1 MRVLLALSL
10 SVVCVACGAPGESD
24 DAGSVTG
31 GGGGST
37 MTGGGGGGG
46 TTDDAGAPDAGPPD
60 AGMSSDDAGTPD
72 AGNPFENLDPL
83 ADAGPAQR
91 LDGGFQFLEG
101 PQWMPSLNALLFS
114 DIPANRIFQFTPPGT
129 ITTFRTPSG
138 NSNGLALAPNGDLI
152 ICQHQGQVQ
161 RLRPDGG
168 TTTVAS
174 TFDGGTLNSP
184 NDAVVRSD
192 GTIYFTDPT
201 YGGTGTVGF
210 RGVYR
215 VDPSGVLSLVHTT
228 TTGQPNGVA
237 LSPDER
243 TLYVSDS
250 QLSEVRR
257 FDVAPDGT
265 TSNGARFTLTS
276 AGGPGGVGGDGITTD
291 VNGNLYVS
299 TSVGVKVY
307 RPDAGYL
314 GRVTLAEEPANCAF
328 GDADGRTL
336 YITARTGLYRV
347 RLNVP
352 GPR

>member
-1 MRVLLALSL
+1 MRVLLLIL

-24 DAGSVTG
+24 AGSMTG

-37 MTGGGGGGG
+37 TTGGGGG
-46 TTDDAGAPDAGPPD
+46 TTLDDAGMPDAGSGSDD
-60 AGMSSDDAGTPD
+60 AGMSADDAGTPD

-114 DIPANRIFQFTPPGT
+114 DIPANRIFQFAPSGA
-129 ITTFRTPSG
+129 ITTYRTPSG

-215 VDPSGVLSLVHTT
+215 VDTSGVLSLVHTT

-243 TLYVSDS
+243 TLYVADS

-257 FDVAPDGT
+257 FDVAPDGA

-276 AGGPGGVGGDGITTD
+276 AGGPGGAGGDGITTD